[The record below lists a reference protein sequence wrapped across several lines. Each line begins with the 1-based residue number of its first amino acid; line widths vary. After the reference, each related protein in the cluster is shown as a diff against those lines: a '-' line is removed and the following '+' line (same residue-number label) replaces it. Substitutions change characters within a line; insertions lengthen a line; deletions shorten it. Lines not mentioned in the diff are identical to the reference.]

1 MLTFREFIESYKN
14 ALDKLENNTIEFG
27 RWVYLIEYFIHIK
40 FMMTDTE
47 ISESAKKLLNVLV
60 DVKNVKEQRLYEEN
74 RNLLA
79 TYIESKQ
86 KFPR

>member
-79 TYIESKQ
+79 TYIEAKQ

>member
-74 RNLLA
+74 RNLLS

>member
-86 KFPR
+86 KFPK

>member
-60 DVKNVKEQRLYEEN
+60 DVKNVKEQSLYEEN

-79 TYIESKQ
+79 TYIEAKQ

>member
-1 MLTFREFIESYKN
+1 
-14 ALDKLENNTIEFG
+14 
-27 RWVYLIEYFIHIK
+27 
-40 FMMTDTE
+40 MMTDTE

-79 TYIESKQ
+79 TYIEAKQ

>member
-1 MLTFREFIESYKN
+1 MLIFREFIESYKN

-27 RWVYLIEYFIHIK
+27 RWVYLIEYFIRIK
-40 FMMTDTE
+40 FRMTDTE
-47 ISESAKKLLNVLV
+47 ICESAKKLLNVLV

>member
-79 TYIESKQ
+79 
-86 KFPR
+86 R